1 MLTSTTNISPTTT
14 TTKTSTNMTVSTKDM
29 LLEQYSD
36 KMWKTVEVLKL
47 VSKEDAKEIR
57 DKSIIKGFLKLS
69 DGYWMVEN
77 VTKHFRIF
85 QFRESEICIS
95 RKSSLET
102 FKVSVDIFLLGV
114 IGKNELFTQEERS
127 DIKCFL
133 LIDK

>member
-1 MLTSTTNISPTTT
+1 
-14 TTKTSTNMTVSTKDM
+14 MTVSTKDM

-85 QFRESEICIS
+85 QFRESKICIS

-114 IGKNELFTQEERS
+114 IGKNELFTQEERN